1 MPYIRI
7 HPVGK
12 VSVEK
17 SVKNEEMLELMQG
30 EVGGYIETV
39 YGLRS
44 ELAELV
50 PNLMM
55 IVNEEG
61 VILSLRYNALA
72 SLLAPGQILF
82 GIALLMKTAV
92 VNEDGEED
100 IVPLTDEEAQ
110 RIMEWFAKGGVENA

>member
-7 HPVGK
+7 YPVGK
-12 VSVEK
+12 ISVE
-17 SVKNEEMLELMQG
+17 EAIEDEGLLELMQD
-30 EVGGYIETV
+30 EVGGYIEPV
-39 YGLRS
+39 YGLHS

-61 VILSLRYNALA
+61 VILHLRYNALA

-92 VNEDGEED
+92 INEDGEED
-100 IVPLTDEEAQ
+100 IVPLTDEEA
-110 RIMEWFAKGGVENA
+110 RHIMEWLAKGGAEQ

>member
-12 VSVEK
+12 VSVETAPE
-17 SVKNEEMLELMQG
+17 SEGLLEVMQD
-30 EVGGYIETV
+30 EVGGLIQMV
-39 YGLRS
+39 HGLRS

-72 SLLAPGQILF
+72 SLLAPGQMLF

-92 VNEDGEED
+92 INEDGEQD

-110 RIMEWFAKGGVENA
+110 RIMEWFAKGGDENA

>member
-7 HPVGK
+7 HPVGN
-12 VSVEK
+12 VSVETAPE
-17 SVKNEEMLELMQG
+17 SEGLLEVMQG
-30 EVGGYIETV
+30 EVGGYIEPV

-61 VILSLRYNALA
+61 VILPLRYNALA
-72 SLLAPGQILF
+72 SVLAPGQMLF

-92 VNEDGEED
+92 INEDGEED

-110 RIMEWFAKGGVENA
+110 RIMEWFAKGGAEQ